1 MWFLP
6 SDRQRTKRIE
16 SLCNLILNRLQ
27 HMPTEAELNAK
38 LDELETALTTEIDE
52 ITAALQAQGVSQ
64 ATIDRVSGLSTR
76 IKGIINP
83 PENPPA

>member
-1 MWFLP
+1 
-6 SDRQRTKRIE
+6 
-16 SLCNLILNRLQ
+16 
-27 HMPTEAELNAK
+27 MPTEAELNAK